1 MSEMSQHI
9 CYAFLLV
16 LFCLFGVYDIH
27 QTTLIIS
34 VIILGIHTLCVSV
47 YKVNQAAVI
56 FVFFSSV
63 KWDSIDNIVVM

>member
-16 LFCLFGVYDIH
+16 LFCLFGGYDIH

-34 VIILGIHTLCVSV
+34 VKILGIRTLYVLV
-47 YKVNQAAVI
+47 YI
-56 FVFFSSV
+56 R
-63 KWDSIDNIVVM
+63 